1 MRLTKK
7 PYESVDDVLLEIIP
21 KLRLHN
27 LLNPCFR
34 ADFEVFSHTASSK
47 SAIPIP
53 QEDCWNKQMRNL
65 ILGAG
70 TQSSSNTGMPDF
82 VCELNETTHVIFDNM
97 LVTRQSDLEDHI
109 GRFCKTG
116 PSAYQPTAKK
126 GVTTLRG
133 LVIIGSPPSKVTAF
147 MQKAKLSET
156 NADLRIMGLCP
167 LSGYKRFCFIT
178 RRARTGDFAQFT
190 IYADSVPRR
199 LVRGNIVIGQRMQ
212 IINSSEELHAVKRK
226 RERKCFLSVS
236 VIGVVSN
243 FYLTCVC
250 CSV

>member
-1 MRLTKK
+1 MKRKIDEPFTVFERVLHRSRAVAVKRGVSIPLPFYFALAESEVCGREFSPAVMSAALILGFLKPRESLTSNLHPYDKINGIYVIANHLQADHYSKLLKRANVCLTKK

-97 LVTRQSDLEDHI
+97 LVKRQSDLEDHI
-109 GRFCKTG
+109 DRFCK
-116 PSAYQPTAKK
+116 QVPTP
-126 GVTTLRG
+126 T
-133 LVIIGSPPSKVTAF
+133 S
-147 MQKAKLSET
+147 Q
-156 NADLRIMGLCP
+156 
-167 LSGYKRFCFIT
+167 
-178 RRARTGDFAQFT
+178 
-190 IYADSVPRR
+190 PRR
-199 LVRGNIVIGQRMQ
+199 
-212 IINSSEELHAVKRK
+212 
-226 RERKCFLSVS
+226 RESKHC
-236 VIGVVSN
+236 VV
-243 FYLTCVC
+243 
-250 CSV
+250 